1 MAVERDAKGHF
12 LPGNKESPG
21 RPKIPKEIKEAIR
34 AACPEAVQALI
45 ELLNSKREI
54 IRLQAACEL
63 LDRGYGKPETMSKV
77 ELSSAEDTKIVF
89 HWINDDANNNNPIQ
103 TA

>member
-1 MAVERDAKGHF
+1 MEEHRDVNGRF
-12 LPGNKESPG
+12 LPGNKSGG
-21 RPKIPKEIKEAIR
+21 RRQLPRGLKEDIR
-34 AACPEAVQALI
+34 AACPDAVAVLI
-45 ELLNSKREI
+45 GLLHSKNEKV
-54 IRLQAACEL
+54 RLDASREL

-77 ELSSAEDTKIVF
+77 ELSSAEDTKIIF